1 MKEQSMYEETTI
13 AAIATAPGEGGI
25 GIIRLSGVSAS
36 EIADKIFHTGKIK
49 TFKDA
54 VPYMMYFGHVT
65 DGEKRIDEGL
75 AVYMKAPHSYT
86 GEDVVEIQIHG
97 SAE

>member
-1 MKEQSMYEETTI
+1 
-13 AAIATAPGEGGI
+13 
-25 GIIRLSGVSAS
+25 
-36 EIADKIFHTGKIK
+36 
-49 TFKDA
+49 
-54 VPYMMYFGHVT
+54 MMYFGHVM

-97 SAE
+97 SAEALGKHCPLLCAAAQFLPCAANLPNGLF